1 MEELLQPYKED
12 TMEEN
17 IKEKCDLINFNSH
30 HIFDFAD
37 RVELVLKDDWEV
49 KNEDGRTYVVRKQPQ
64 YPKTS

>member
-1 MEELLQPYKED
+1 MED
-12 TMEEN
+12 N

-49 KNEDGRTYVVRKQPQ
+49 KNEGGRTYVVRKQQ
-64 YPKTS
+64 KYPKTYEECKELL